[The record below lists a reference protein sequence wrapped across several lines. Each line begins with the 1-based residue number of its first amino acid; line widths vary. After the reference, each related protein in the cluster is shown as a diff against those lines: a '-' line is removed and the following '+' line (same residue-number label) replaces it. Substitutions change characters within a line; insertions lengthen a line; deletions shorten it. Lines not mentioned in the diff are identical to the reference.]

1 MQNKFIP
8 LWEQFENKNEFN
20 NTEGLKNDLRRP
32 EAGRLYSHNFQPGI
46 KIQLVSETATGWKVT
61 QFDSFTPGG
70 SKRRAAK
77 RKQAFYSSSE
87 LSDLFTIV

>member
-20 NTEGLKNDLRRP
+20 NIEGLKNDLRRP

-77 RKQAFYSSSE
+77 RKQAYFSSSE
-87 LSDLFTIV
+87 LLDLFTIV